1 MLSAS
6 LRQYSAEIT
15 WRDLALLRPDSTQ
28 NLRRA
33 RQLLEDA
40 RTGGVMLTEESLDEL
55 LSLIGELEE
64 AEEN

>member
-1 MLSAS
+1 MLDRAGGR
-6 LRQYSAEIT
+6 L
-15 WRDLALLRPDSTQ
+15 WGQ